1 MSNGCYQKNQA
12 ISQCQQIGCD
22 IDDDKNTFKQVCFN
36 KELTTPADLPDCPP
50 SWVPETVKVA
60 STGAGGGSAT
70 GSGSAA
76 GSSACSSNGVV
87 CIPMPT
93 TSTPAPTT
101 TTAQSTGQSTTP
113 NTTLPPFEH
122 IGNGGCPEGFTLEHN
137 NGSLFF
143 DCPFRD
149 YTGGASCGVSCDEY
163 GNCTTT
169 CSNSPEDNCQDAL
182 TSGTVLNFHFVF

>member
-22 IDDDKNTFKQVCFN
+22 IDDDKNTFKQWCSN
-36 KELTTPADLPDCPP
+36 KELTTPADLLDCPP

-122 IGNGGCPEGFTLEHN
+122 IGNGGCPEGFMLEHN

-143 DCPFRD
+143 DCPN
-149 YTGGASCGVSCDEY
+149 TAGCGTACDQD
-163 GNCTTT
+163 GNCTTS
-169 CSNSPEDNCQDAL
+169 CSSANGSCQDAL
-182 TSGTVLNFHFVF
+182 ASGISLNFHFVF

>member
-1 MSNGCYQKNQA
+1 MGCTINLQKHTF
-12 ISQCQQIGCD
+12 SQSCSS
-22 IDDDKNTFKQVCFN
+22 
-36 KELTTPADLPDCPP
+36 KELTEPVDQPECPP
-50 SWVPETVKVA
+50 GWTPKTWKTEIITGTGSG
-60 STGAGGGSAT
+60 TGAGSNCSFQGCDPMPITSTSSPTTVHAT
-70 GSGSAA
+70 GH
-76 GSSACSSNGVV
+76 
-87 CIPMPT
+87 
-93 TSTPAPTT
+93 
-101 TTAQSTGQSTTP
+101 STTP

-122 IGNGGCPEGFTLEHN
+122 IGNGGCPEGFMLEHN